1 MPLPLGPGPESK
13 CPTYPLPPCD
23 PKAPLSFPA
32 FGCVCKLQPVTEAL
46 LAGQNFTFKWTINLL
61 GNQEHTDN
69 VIPWDPVGPW
79 MKQVRHHVY
88 FSPLSCGRPR
98 HILTPQPGKT
108 FLKKILLV
116 HPSDAVDLDQSLHHL
131 RPQDPHQQ
139 SGMSW
144 VFFFFFF

>member
-1 MPLPLGPGPESK
+1 MPLPVGPGPESK
-13 CPTYPLPPCD
+13 CPTYPLLPCD

-69 VIPWDPVGPW
+69 VISRDPVGPW
-79 MKQVRHHVY
+79 TKQVRDHVC
-88 FSPLSCGRPR
+88 FSPLSHGRPR

-139 SGMSW
+139 SEW
-144 VFFFFFF
+144 AFFFFF